1 MHQLQP
7 TPDFLLLEGIID
19 ECLADVRAEIIK
31 AKTKHPGNF
40 RSPHEGYAIAL
51 EEVEELWDEIKKDGG
66 GRDLAAR
73 KEAMQ
78 AAAMFVRYMAE
89 ICHQPLRRSPQT
101 PLALPDTVALD
112 D

>member
-1 MHQLQP
+1 MDQP
-7 TPDFLLLEGIID
+7 PTSLSPLTLSDID
-19 ECLADVRAEIIK
+19 ACLADIKEEIIR
-31 AKTKHPGNF
+31 AKTKHPNTFHG
-40 RSPHEGYAIAL
+40 PHEGYAVAL
-51 EEVEELWDEIKKDGG
+51 EEVDELWDEIKKDGG

-89 ICHQPLRRSPQT
+89 VCHQPLRKSR
-101 PLALPDTVALD
+101 PLPPLQQDTAELD

>member
-1 MHQLQP
+1 MNPL
-7 TPDFLLLEGIID
+7 TLSDID
-19 ECLADVRAEIIK
+19 ACFADIREEIIR

-40 RSPHEGYAIAL
+40 HGPHEGYAIAL
-51 EEVEELWDEIKKDGG
+51 EEVDELWDEIKKDGG

-89 ICHQPLRRSPQT
+89 VCHQPLRKSR
-101 PLALPDTVALD
+101 PLPPLQQDTAELD